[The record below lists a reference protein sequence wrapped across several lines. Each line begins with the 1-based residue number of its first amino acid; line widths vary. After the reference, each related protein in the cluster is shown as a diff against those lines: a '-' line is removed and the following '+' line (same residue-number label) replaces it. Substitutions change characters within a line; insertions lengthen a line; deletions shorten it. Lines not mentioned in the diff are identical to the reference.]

1 MKIFIAI
8 FLFWLLLI
16 MSLEVVYADTIVV
29 SDGGTTKVC
38 TQVGNTV
45 ICH

>member
-8 FLFWLLLI
+8 VLFWLLLI

-29 SDGGTTKVC
+29 NDGGTTKVC
-38 TQVGNTV
+38 TQVGSTI